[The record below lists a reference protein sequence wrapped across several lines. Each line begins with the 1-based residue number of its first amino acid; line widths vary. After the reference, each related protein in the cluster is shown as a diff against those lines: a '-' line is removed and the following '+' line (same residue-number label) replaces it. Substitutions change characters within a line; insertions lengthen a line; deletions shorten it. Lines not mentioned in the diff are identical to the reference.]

1 MHRLLDVL
9 ASGVHDTKNQ
19 LFYAESQIAEAEAK
33 HGIDLS
39 EARYA
44 IETAAVRLTRT
55 LTAYHLLRNDA
66 TLAVVPVVVADL
78 CDEVVLDQRRHL
90 AHAGITL
97 THTCSVQDEWPLD
110 RDLIT
115 DVLNNAER
123 YLDVL
128 GPEGE
133 QFFLSKDMVHRVAAA
148 DPPKASL
155 NLNRRSSDQSGFN
168 PWAVL
173 GVTREASADDIRA
186 AWLALVKMYHRDRF
200 ANLEMPQEMKDY
212 AAAMLARINVAHDQL
227 AASVTPK

>member
-1 MHRLLDVL
+1 MFEKSGPQRSLVHLTL
-9 ASGVHDTKNQ
+9 ASGKTMMVSLK
-19 LFYAESQIAEAEAK
+19 LPMSGK
-33 HGIDLS
+33 
-39 EARYA
+39 
-44 IETAAVRLTRT
+44 
-55 LTAYHLLRNDA
+55 
-66 TLAVVPVVVADL
+66 LA
-78 CDEVVLDQRRHL
+78 
-90 AHAGITL
+90 
-97 THTCSVQDEWPLD
+97 
-110 RDLIT
+110 

-186 AWLALVKMYHRDRF
+186 AWLSLVKMYHPDRF

-227 AASVTPK
+227 AASLTPK

>member
-1 MHRLLDVL
+1 MFEKSGPQRSLVHLTL
-9 ASGVHDTKNQ
+9 ASGKTMMVSLK
-19 LFYAESQIAEAEAK
+19 LPMSGK
-33 HGIDLS
+33 
-39 EARYA
+39 
-44 IETAAVRLTRT
+44 
-55 LTAYHLLRNDA
+55 
-66 TLAVVPVVVADL
+66 LA
-78 CDEVVLDQRRHL
+78 
-90 AHAGITL
+90 
-97 THTCSVQDEWPLD
+97 
-110 RDLIT
+110 

-186 AWLALVKMYHRDRF
+186 AWLALVKIYHPDRF

-212 AAAMLARINVAHDQL
+212 AASMLARINVAHDQL

>member
-1 MHRLLDVL
+1 MFEKSGPQRSLVHPTL
-9 ASGVHDTKNQ
+9 ASGKTMMVSLK
-19 LFYAESQIAEAEAK
+19 LPMSGK
-33 HGIDLS
+33 
-39 EARYA
+39 
-44 IETAAVRLTRT
+44 
-55 LTAYHLLRNDA
+55 
-66 TLAVVPVVVADL
+66 LA
-78 CDEVVLDQRRHL
+78 
-90 AHAGITL
+90 
-97 THTCSVQDEWPLD
+97 
-110 RDLIT
+110 

-186 AWLALVKMYHRDRF
+186 AWLSLVKMYHPDRF

>member
-1 MHRLLDVL
+1 MFEKSGPQRSLVHLTL
-9 ASGVHDTKNQ
+9 ASGKTMMVSLK
-19 LFYAESQIAEAEAK
+19 LPMSGK
-33 HGIDLS
+33 
-39 EARYA
+39 
-44 IETAAVRLTRT
+44 
-55 LTAYHLLRNDA
+55 
-66 TLAVVPVVVADL
+66 LA
-78 CDEVVLDQRRHL
+78 
-90 AHAGITL
+90 
-97 THTCSVQDEWPLD
+97 
-110 RDLIT
+110 

-186 AWLALVKMYHRDRF
+186 AWLSLVKMYHPDRF

>member
-1 MHRLLDVL
+1 MFEKSGPQRSLVHLTL
-9 ASGVHDTKNQ
+9 ASGKTMMVSLK
-19 LFYAESQIAEAEAK
+19 LPMSGK
-33 HGIDLS
+33 
-39 EARYA
+39 
-44 IETAAVRLTRT
+44 
-55 LTAYHLLRNDA
+55 
-66 TLAVVPVVVADL
+66 LA
-78 CDEVVLDQRRHL
+78 
-90 AHAGITL
+90 
-97 THTCSVQDEWPLD
+97 
-110 RDLIT
+110 

-155 NLNRRSSDQSGFN
+155 NLNRRSSDQTGFN

-186 AWLALVKMYHRDRF
+186 AWLALVKMYHPDRF

>member
-1 MHRLLDVL
+1 MFEKSGPQRSLVHLTL
-9 ASGVHDTKNQ
+9 ASGKTMMVSLK
-19 LFYAESQIAEAEAK
+19 LPMSGK
-33 HGIDLS
+33 
-39 EARYA
+39 
-44 IETAAVRLTRT
+44 
-55 LTAYHLLRNDA
+55 
-66 TLAVVPVVVADL
+66 LA
-78 CDEVVLDQRRHL
+78 
-90 AHAGITL
+90 
-97 THTCSVQDEWPLD
+97 
-110 RDLIT
+110 
-115 DVLNNAER
+115 DVLNNADR

-186 AWLALVKMYHRDRF
+186 AWLSLVKMYHPDRF

>member
-1 MHRLLDVL
+1 MFEKSGPQRSLVHLTL
-9 ASGVHDTKNQ
+9 ASGKTMMVSLK
-19 LFYAESQIAEAEAK
+19 LPMSGK
-33 HGIDLS
+33 
-39 EARYA
+39 
-44 IETAAVRLTRT
+44 
-55 LTAYHLLRNDA
+55 
-66 TLAVVPVVVADL
+66 LA
-78 CDEVVLDQRRHL
+78 
-90 AHAGITL
+90 
-97 THTCSVQDEWPLD
+97 
-110 RDLIT
+110 

-186 AWLALVKMYHRDRF
+186 AWLALVKMYHPDRF

>member
-1 MHRLLDVL
+1 MFEKSGPQRSLVHLTL
-9 ASGVHDTKNQ
+9 ASGKTMMVSLK
-19 LFYAESQIAEAEAK
+19 LPMSGK
-33 HGIDLS
+33 
-39 EARYA
+39 
-44 IETAAVRLTRT
+44 
-55 LTAYHLLRNDA
+55 
-66 TLAVVPVVVADL
+66 LA
-78 CDEVVLDQRRHL
+78 
-90 AHAGITL
+90 
-97 THTCSVQDEWPLD
+97 
-110 RDLIT
+110 

-173 GVTREASADDIRA
+173 GVTREAGAEDIRS
-186 AWLALVKMYHRDRF
+186 AWLALVKMYHPDRF